1 MTRFYKRFL
10 QTLLLAGAA
19 LLAQAP
25 TLALAEGIETGPVA
39 LQLQDE
45 GYQLTAEYTIEL
57 PLRLEEALKAVP
69 LYFLFEFD
77 LSRRRWYWLDEEVAS
92 GSVSYRLSY
101 NALTRQY
108 RVAVQ
113 AGATQT
119 GNLPINF
126 ATLEEALRLIA
137 RVRREAVVGT
147 SALVKGER
155 YRLSTR
161 MRLDVS
167 QLPKPFQLAA
177 LTQKEW
183 TLDSDVR
190 RTTIEPKTP

>member
-113 AGATQT
+113 AGATQA